1 MGRQN
6 TMKQLFT
13 TLSFLLVFSA
23 VVNAQFPGCPAVDA
37 GVDLNTPCPST
48 CVTLT
53 AAPIISGLTTSYSVS
68 PIPHEP
74 PIAYNAPGGTA
85 VSVNI
90 DDVWSN
96 LISLPFPF
104 CYYGQ
109 TFITCRVGSNGAIRL
124 GSAGTNGSEHPWQFA
139 AAVPSANLVNAGN
152 IFGIY
157 HDIDPSVNV
166 PGGGFVRWHLLGA
179 APCRIFVVTFYEIA
193 QFNCNNLRSTH
204 MMVLY
209 ETTNVID
216 VYVEKK
222 PTCNA
227 WNSGR
232 AIIGIQN
239 QNGSQ
244 GIAAPGRNTG
254 NWTVNTPEA
263 WRFTP
268 AGTPNFTVTWSANGQ
283 TIGNGLSVEVCPNQT
298 TTYTATVAY
307 SPCAGG
313 APVVVNDNVTVNVS
327 PGAQPTFQAI
337 PTYCQGAQIPALPT
351 VSQNGIIGTWSPS
364 INNQQTTTYT
374 FTPNPNQ
381 CAASVEL
388 VIPISPTITPTFNFS
403 SSVCQGAP
411 IAALPTTS
419 LNGISG
425 TWSPEPNNQQTTTY
439 TFTPNAAGLS
449 QCAVSVQQTIQV
461 VTIQTP
467 VFAQVGP
474 YCQGVQIPALPS
486 VSQNGISGTW
496 SPAINNQQTT
506 NYTFTPNAS
515 ACATGPVSM
524 TIVVNSNVDPIFE
537 SVAPFCAGSS
547 IPTLLTTSQNGVQGT
562 WSPAINNQQ
571 TTTYVFTATTPGC
584 FNPAFITIEILPLGV
599 SNNLASSCSNELPY
613 LWNGQI
619 LTESGNYAAFFTAA
633 NGCDSIA
640 NLNFT
645 VLPIL
650 ESISVM
656 NICEDQMPYAWN
668 GLSINQTGQ
677 YSVTL
682 LSSFGCDSIAKLD
695 LTVRPL
701 PLVSFEADV
710 LSDCGRVSTNFINT
724 SPEGSYVASYWVF
737 GDGTSSDALH
747 AVNKVYASPNCYDVT
762 LALTTAFGCTS
773 QQTKLNY
780 ICVYPNP
787 VASFIINPNPL
798 TEFENTASFVNLSS
812 NTNAQI
818 WSFGHNDATSQAF
831 SPSHTYPVDKPD
843 FFTVWLHVSNEFG
856 CIDSVSQQVQ
866 VIIEPTFYIPNTFT
880 PDGNK
885 FNNVFQPVFT
895 SGFDRYDYSLLIFNR
910 WGELLFETNNSS
922 VGWDGT
928 YAGQLAPDGVYIYQV
943 VFKEQ
948 FSDKRHIVKGHVNL
962 LR

>member
-1 MGRQN
+1 
-6 TMKQLFT
+6 MKQLFAT
-13 TLSFLLVFSA
+13 SAFLLFFSA
-23 VVNAQFPGCPAVDA
+23 LVNAQFPGCPAVDA
-37 GVDLNTPCPST
+37 GADISTNCPTT

-53 AAPIISGLTTSYSVS
+53 AAPIISGLTTNYTVS
-68 PIPHEP
+68 SIPHAP
-74 PIAYNAPGGTA
+74 PIAYNAPGGTG

-109 TFITCRVGSNGAIRL
+109 TYTTCRVGSNGAIRL
-124 GSAGTNGSEHPWQFA
+124 GSAGVNGGEHPWQFS

-232 AIIGIQN
+232 AVIGIQN

-254 NWTVNTPEA
+254 NWTVNVPEA

-268 AGTPNFTVTWSANGQ
+268 AGTPNYSVSWSANGQ
-283 TIGNGLSVEVCPNQT
+283 TIGNNLSIEVCPNQT

-307 SPCAGG
+307 SPCSGG
-313 APVVVNDNVTVNVS
+313 APVVVSDDVTVNVG
-327 PGAQPTFQAI
+327 PGVTPTFQ
-337 PTYCQGAQIPALPT
+337 TTQSYCQGAQIPALPT
-351 VSQNGIIGTWSPS
+351 SSLNGIVGTWSPA

-381 CAASVEL
+381 CASTTQL
-388 VIPISPTITPTFNFS
+388 TIPVTPTITPSFNFS
-403 SSVCQGAP
+403 LTACEDASIAP
-411 IAALPTTS
+411 LPTTS
-419 LNGISG
+419 LNGITG
-425 TWSPEPNNQQTTTY
+425 TWSPAINNQQTTTY
-439 TFTPNAAGLS
+439 TFTPNAAGMAL
-449 QCAVSVQQTIQV
+449 CAIPVQQTIEIV
-461 VTIQTP
+461 AIQTP
-467 VFAQVGP
+467 SFTQVGP
-474 YCQGVQIPALPS
+474 FCQGNAIAALPTTS
-486 VSQNGISGTW
+486 LNGIVGTW
-496 SPAINNQQTT
+496 SPNINNQQTT
-506 NYTFTPNAS
+506 SYTFTPTAS

-524 TIVVNSNVDPIFE
+524 TIVVNPNVDPVFE
-537 SVAPFCAGSS
+537 SVTPYCAGSP
-547 IPTLLTTSQNGVQGT
+547 IPALPTTSLNGIVGT

-571 TTTYVFTATTPGC
+571 TTTYTFTATTQGC
-584 FNPAFITIEILPLGV
+584 FNTASLTIDILPLGI
-599 SNNLASSCSNELPY
+599 SNNSASACLNQLPFE
-613 LWNGQI
+613 WNGQN
-619 LTESGNYAAFFTAA
+619 LTQTGNYTALFTAA

-650 ESISVM
+650 ESTTVL
-656 NICEDQMPYAWN
+656 NICEDQIPYNWN
-668 GLSINQTGQ
+668 GLVIDQTGQ
-677 YSVTL
+677 YSTIL
-682 LSSFGCDSIAKLD
+682 LSSFGCDSIANLD
-695 LTVRPL
+695 FTIRPL
-701 PLVSFEADV
+701 PIVSFEADI

-724 SPEGSYVASYWVF
+724 SPEGSYVGSQWVF
-737 GDGTSSDALH
+737 GDGTSSNALH
-747 AVNKVYASPNCYDVT
+747 AVSKTYNIPNCYDVT
-762 LALTTAFGCTS
+762 LTLTTAFGCS
-773 QQTKLNY
+773 NQETKLAY
-780 ICVYPNP
+780 ICVFPNP
-787 VASFIINPNPL
+787 VAAFIVNSNPL
-798 TEFENTASFVNLSS
+798 TEFENTANFVNLSTNS
-812 NTNAQI
+812 NAQT
-818 WSFGHNDATSQAF
+818 WHFGHNGTTSHAF

-843 FFTVWLHVSNEFG
+843 YFTVWLHVSNEFG
-856 CIDSVSQQVQ
+856 CVDSVNQQVQ
-866 VIIEPTFYIPNTFT
+866 VVIEPNYYIPNTFT

-885 FNNVFQPVFT
+885 FNNEFLPVFT
-895 SGFDRYDYSLLIFNR
+895 SGFDKNHYNLLIFNR
-910 WGELLFETNNSS
+910 WGELLFETNNAN

-928 YAGQLAPDGVYIYQV
+928 YGGKMAPDGVYVYQI
-943 VFKEQ
+943 VFKEE
-948 FSDKRHIVKGHVNL
+948 FSDKKHVVRGHVNL